1 MSFREKL
8 YLMLSGVFIVSL
20 CLGNVVG
27 ITKFVVVPIPYF
39 EDLIIPAGL
48 LAYPF
53 TFLATDLICELYG
66 KERAQHLVWTG
77 FLLNI
82 FILFLMWL
90 GHILPDASG
99 ISGATSTFESV
110 YAFMKPNV
118 IASMVAY
125 LIAQSID
132 VKLFHFW
139 KKFTNG
145 KHLWLRNL
153 GSTLG
158 SQILDTVCILSILYY
173 SNNLGPDVTNL
184 TILAGLMFKSYVF
197 KFLFALIDT
206 PFFYLGV
213 YFLKEK
219 AK

>member
-1 MSFREKL
+1 
-8 YLMLSGVFIVSL
+8 
-20 CLGNVVG
+20 
-27 ITKFVVVPIPYF
+27 
-39 EDLIIPAGL
+39 
-48 LAYPF
+48 
-53 TFLATDLICELYG
+53 
-66 KERAQHLVWTG
+66 
-77 FLLNI
+77 
-82 FILFLMWL
+82 MWF

-110 YAFMKPNV
+110 YAFMKPKV

-197 KFLFALIDT
+197 
-206 PFFYLGV
+206 
-213 YFLKEK
+213 
-219 AK
+219 

>member
-1 MSFREKL
+1 MIFREKL

-20 CLGNVVG
+20 CLGNVIG
-27 ITKFVVVPIPYF
+27 ITKFVVVPIHYF

-158 SQILDTVCILSILYY
+158 SQIIDTVCILSILYY